1 MGERKEKW
9 RYASKPD
16 AKDGSCYIH
25 YWIEEGDNV
34 SPTYE
39 FKAYPSRG
47 QNIYK
52 LYAANALT
60 KRKFAK
66 PHIVSMNL
74 VREYK

>member
-1 MGERKEKW
+1 MTERKEEY
-9 RYASKPD
+9 RYASKRSVGD
-16 AKDGSCYIH
+16 ESCYINLH
-25 YWIEEGDNV
+25 IEEGETS

-39 FKAYPSRG
+39 FKAYP
-47 QNIYK
+47 NWNAFTYK